1 MSPIEKQQENLD
13 STEYP
18 DRITKEESSVD
29 ESGGRKRRKDYE
41 AFLKESKAGDVLAP
55 SESFGGADERSL

>member
-1 MSPIEKQQENLD
+1 MD